1 MISEKAE
8 RDLNLGV
15 WFKFCVCV
23 ISLIFQRFL
32 EAFLR
37 GTSIILIQVEAGF
50 VDLRFSL
57 L

>member
-15 WFKFCVCV
+15 WFKFCV

-37 GTSIILIQVEAGF
+37 RTSIILIQVEVGF